1 MLLYCYYITQHHRPI
16 RTANWMGEFD
26 YLTNSYPTINRA
38 NIDHALDV
46 LQIIVDRYKGHPA
59 VMGLE
64 PVNEPWEHTPI
75 DELKKYYWEGYLKV
89 KRDAPYWRY
98 VMHDSFRPS
107 VDVWGGFMDGC
118 PDRAIDMHLYQAWR
132 DPDSRLGYYRDACNQ
147 KTNIAAM
154 EREFGP
160 IVVGEWSLATDNC
173 GTYSA

>member
-1 MLLYCYYITQHHRPI
+1 
-16 RTANWMGEFD
+16 MGDFD